1 MKSKQD
7 SLSVLETIKELLFD
21 TSGII
26 GTPEER
32 ADWKKYYEDQAELS
46 KAVAAEIEK
55 ENAQPEEQK
64 KSTWLQKIKDAL
76 RYIFTDTH
84 GECTIPDDV
93 IKRLAKALLPNILA
107 FFESEEGKK
116 EFGEWKQQKEQ
127 EKASVKEENSEA

>member
-1 MKSKQD
+1 MNAF
-7 SLSVLETIKELLFD
+7 ERIKEILTD

-32 ADWKKYYEDQAELS
+32 AKWKQYYENERELA

-55 ENAQPEEQK
+55 ENAQPEVQK

-76 RYIFTDTH
+76 RYIFTDTR

-93 IKRLAKALLPNILA
+93 IRRLAKALLPNILA

-116 EFGEWKQQKEQ
+116 EFEEWKQQKEQ
-127 EKASVKEENSEA
+127 EKADAKEENSEA

>member
-7 SLSVLETIKELLFD
+7 SLSVLETIKDLLSD

-32 ADWKKYYEDQAELS
+32 AKWKKYYEDQTELAKS
-46 KAVAAEIEK
+46 VAAEIEK
-55 ENAQPEEQK
+55 ENAQPEVQK
-64 KSTWLQKIKDAL
+64 TNMWIQKIKDAL
-76 RYIFTDTH
+76 RYIFTDTR

-116 EFGEWKQQKEQ
+116 EFEEWKQQKEQ
-127 EKASVKEENSEA
+127 EKADAKEENSEA

>member
-7 SLSVLETIKELLFD
+7 SLSVLETIKELLSD

-32 ADWKKYYEDQAELS
+32 AEWKKYYEDQTELA
-46 KAVAAEIEK
+46 KAVAFRMEK

-64 KSTWLQKIKDAL
+64 KCTWLQKIKDAL

-107 FFESEEGKK
+107 YFESEEGKK
-116 EFGEWKQQKEQ
+116 AFDEWKQQKEQ
-127 EKASVKEENSEA
+127 EKANHKTENSEA